1 MKANTVITSSGAEVY
16 ANSIS
21 EYADEFISLEL
32 DNRDEDV
39 HDNFQALIFYLSD
52 RIEHPDNGDVDALDA
67 MFDAYVRLC
76 VKYGVLP
83 TIEMFA
89 ILVKINRATFTDW
102 KNREYR
108 TLAHSNTVKKWLST
122 CKALVIDRLHNQR
135 GTDANLIFT
144 AKAAYG
150 MIEATPGS
158 MVDSNNALSMD
169 TPQQI
174 SQRRAG
180 EKPDFPQ
187 EIE

>member
-1 MKANTVITSSGAEVY
+1 MTGNAIKAEDGVEIY
-16 ANSIS
+16 ANSIN

-32 DNRDEDV
+32 NDRDEDV

-52 RIEHPDNGDVDALDA
+52 RIKHPDNGDVEALDA

-76 VKYGVLP
+76 VKYGILP

-89 ILVKINRATFTDW
+89 ILAKINRATLTDW

-108 TLAHSNTVKKWLST
+108 TLAHSNAVKKWLGT

-150 MIEATPGS
+150 MAETSPVSISDG
-158 MVDSNNALSMD
+158 NNVLSME

-174 SQRRAG
+174 AG
-180 EKPDFPQ
+180 SVN
-187 EIE
+187 